1 MFNLYATAS
10 FSWKYMYTMKI
21 KQAKA
26 VNFQSKLIA
35 FSYGYRVSN
44 LRMLTVCHN

>member
-26 VNFQSKLIA
+26 VNFQSKVNCIFLWLQGVK
-35 FSYGYRVSN
+35 FTNVDCLS
-44 LRMLTVCHN
+44 